1 MNDIMGLHWSV
12 ISMPVKIRFGVFE
25 LDRDAMELR
34 KHGIRMRLQD
44 QPFQVLA
51 HLLDRPGQIV
61 TREELKE
68 RIWAKDTFV
77 DFDHSLNKAVNRLR
91 EALNDDAGQ
100 PRYIETVPRRGYRFV
115 APVTGLGPDDERA
128 PVAFPVAVEEPNED
142 ETKKTGSQ
150 NVRLRTMARSCRH
163 GRFRRFGVS
172 RLDLAQE
179 S

>member
-1 MNDIMGLHWSV
+1 
-12 ISMPVKIRFGVFE
+12 MPGMIRFGVFE

-34 KHGIRMRLQD
+34 KHGIRVRLQD

-51 HLLDRPGQIV
+51 QLLERPGQIV

-100 PRYIETVPRRGYRFV
+100 PRYIETVPRRGI
-115 APVTGLGPDDERA
+115 GLLHP
-128 PVAFPVAVEEPNED
+128 
-142 ETKKTGSQ
+142 
-150 NVRLRTMARSCRH
+150 
-163 GRFRRFGVS
+163 
-172 RLDLAQE
+172 
-179 S
+179 

>member
-1 MNDIMGLHWSV
+1 
-12 ISMPVKIRFGVFE
+12 MPGMVRFGVFE

-34 KHGIRMRLQD
+34 KHGIRVRLQS

-51 HLLDRPGQIV
+51 HLVGRPGQIV

-77 DFDHSLNKAVNRLR
+77 DFDHSLNKAVNRLG

-115 APVTGLGPDDERA
+115 APVKGPGRDDERA
-128 PVAFPVAVEEPNED
+128 PVVPPVAAAEANKPA
-142 ETKKTGSQ
+142 TKKSGLQTIQ
-150 NVRLRTMARSCRH
+150 LRTIVAVA
-163 GRFRRFGVS
+163 GAGVFAA
-172 RLDLAQE
+172 LGLAAWI
-179 S
+179 

>member
-1 MNDIMGLHWSV
+1 
-12 ISMPVKIRFGVFE
+12 MPGKIRFGVFE

-34 KHGIRMRLQD
+34 KHGIRVRLQE

-51 HLLDRPGQIV
+51 QLSERPGQIV

-77 DFDHSLNKAVNRLR
+77 DFDQSLNKAVNRLR

-115 APVTGLGPDDERA
+115 APVTELGRDDEQA
-128 PVAFPVAVEEPNED
+128 PAVREVAAEESSKQA
-142 ETKKTGSQ
+142 TKKTGFQ
-150 NVRLRTMARSCRH
+150 TVRRRTMVA
-163 GRFRRFGVS
+163 V
-172 RLDLAQE
+172 A
-179 S
+179 